1 MAPLTSTRWLLI
13 PAAVVATIA
22 LVALAAGGLD
32 RGDGPEPGTPEA
44 VVGEFVR
51 ALADRDVEGVRDTL
65 APRLR
70 ADCSAEEVRSQTR
83 HRRDADQRVRLG
95 ATEDLG
101 DTVEVEVSRTR
112 YGGEPPFG
120 DPGYETTE
128 IFVLERDDGRWVIT
142 EVPWGFGVCGG
153 WSR

>member
-1 MAPLTSTRWLLI
+1 MAPLTSTRWLLV
-13 PAAVVATIA
+13 PAAVVVAIA

-32 RGDGPEPGTPEA
+32 RGAAPEPGTPEA
-44 VVGEFVR
+44 VVGEFVQ
-51 ALADRDVEGVRDTL
+51 ALAARDIEGVRGTL
-65 APRLR
+65 SSRLR
-70 ADCSAEEVRSQTR
+70 ADCSAEELRSQTR
-83 HRRDADQRVRLG
+83 HRRDTGQRVRLG

-101 DTVEVEVSRTR
+101 DSVEVEVTRTR

-120 DPGYETTE
+120 DSGYETTE
-128 IFVLERDDGRWVIT
+128 VFALERDDGRWVIT